1 MIALVARFQVKEGNI
16 DTVIQAL
23 EEMAP
28 LVAELEPDCS
38 LYTVN
43 RSREDS
49 NLILL
54 YERYADMEA
63 IAFHRETPHFK
74 EIIEGRVAPLL
85 ESREREFFDVVT
97 G

>member
-23 EEMAP
+23 EEMTP
-28 LVAELEPDCS
+28 LVADLESDCS

-43 RSREDS
+43 RSREDP

-85 ESREREFFDVVT
+85 ESREREFFDVVA